1 MKIIIKKYDYI
12 KVHGNKL
19 ENLEEMDDFWL
30 KHKLLTLTLEEV
42 KIKHINS
49 LGRCLKIDFS
59 LWKGSSQNVLA
70 AELYL
75 SFEEKTFL
83 TLFKPYHT
91 LKKI

>member
-42 KIKHINS
+42 KKN
-49 LGRCLKIDFS
+49 
-59 LWKGSSQNVLA
+59 
-70 AELYL
+70 
-75 SFEEKTFL
+75 
-83 TLFKPYHT
+83 
-91 LKKI
+91 